1 MGRLDTSSMRTPGQA
16 VSSALRRVGR
26 TVRSP
31 AAPHLRLLAAGSLD
45 RPSTSTA
52 YRLSAVSAACVAL
65 TAAALCED
73 AAPVKVAEPDT
84 NQGSAAPAET
94 STKVPARRKYTQ
106 KKQIEEQ
113 EKEKEQE
120 DEEEQEQ
127 EDEEEQEEEEE
138 EEEEDE
144 EEEEEEEVKP
154 KPK

>member
-31 AAPHLRLLAAGSLD
+31 AAPHPRLLAAGSLD

-73 AAPVKVAEPDT
+73 AAPVKVAESDT
-84 NQGSAAPAET
+84 TQDSAPPAET
-94 STKVPARRKYTQ
+94 TKVPARRKYTQ
-106 KKQIEEQ
+106 KKQIEEE

-127 EDEEEQEEEEE
+127 EEEDDEKEEVED
-138 EEEEDE
+138 EEEDE

>member
-26 TVRSP
+26 TVSSR
-31 AAPHLRLLAAGSLD
+31 AAPHTRLLAAGSLD

-106 KKQIEEQ
+106 KKQIEE

-127 EDEEEQEEEEE
+127 
-138 EEEEDE
+138 
-144 EEEEEEEVKP
+144 
-154 KPK
+154 